1 MGGTSRDL
9 RVDQF
14 CTHFTSTNPELGN
27 HYVASNL
34 LDTEDT
40 KGQVSAFGSEVLFGD
55 RQANRPQT
63 FCGTLQNSRP
73 LCPWNFVTQTTVTEG
88 PGSLALWFLSTP
100 HSSASRTLGPERSTQ
115 SLKW

>member
-1 MGGTSRDL
+1 MEHVRNVMLSFCWL
-9 RVDQF
+9 IFCPWDQF

-55 RQANRPQT
+55 RQANRGYLT
-63 FCGTLQNSRP
+63 GF
-73 LCPWNFVTQTTVTEG
+73 
-88 PGSLALWFLSTP
+88 
-100 HSSASRTLGPERSTQ
+100 
-115 SLKW
+115 